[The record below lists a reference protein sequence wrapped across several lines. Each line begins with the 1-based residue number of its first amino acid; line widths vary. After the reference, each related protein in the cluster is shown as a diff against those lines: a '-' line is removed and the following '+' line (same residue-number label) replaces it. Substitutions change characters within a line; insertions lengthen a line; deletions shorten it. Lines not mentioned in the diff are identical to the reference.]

1 MNGSAPISE
10 VPRGTANLISFA
22 ALAKEEPDRLSD
34 PVFFSTMVRG
44 ISVEMSNR
52 TGAAHLGSVMSC
64 ADILGS
70 YFSTL
75 RDDDNVDFVL
85 SNFVL
90 SKGHAALGL
99 YAGLFL
105 LGKITT
111 AELLSYCQAGSVFE
125 EHPNHKV
132 PAVSSPTGSLGHGLG
147 FMVGRLV
154 GFRSQNIEAS
164 GVVLMSDGECNEG
177 SVWEA
182 ALFASAKSV
191 GGLVAIVE
199 ANGFQATGRSTESY
213 GAVKIEEMFSGFGWV
228 GQRVD
233 GHDHSALQQAVTG
246 GLASEK
252 PNFVV
257 AETTKGQ
264 GVSFMEDDNNW
275 HYRSPNEAEV
285 NMALVELGLS

>member
-1 MNGSAPISE
+1 MNGPEPISK
-10 VPRGTANLISFA
+10 VPGGAPNLISFA
-22 ALAKEEPDRLSD
+22 ALAREDPTRLSD

-44 ISVEMSNR
+44 LSVEMSHK
-52 TGAAHLGSVMSC
+52 TGAAHLGSVLSC

-75 RDDDNVDFVL
+75 REDGNLDFLL

-111 AELLSYCQAGSVFE
+111 AELLSYCQKGSVFE

-132 PAVSSPTGSLGHGLG
+132 PGVSSPTGSLGHGLG
-147 FMVGRLV
+147 FMIGRLI
-154 GFRSQNIEAS
+154 GFRSRNIEAS
-164 GVVLMSDGECNEG
+164 GVVVMSDGECNEG

-191 GGLVAIVE
+191 GGLVAIID
-199 ANGFQATGRSTESY
+199 ANGFQATGPSTESY
-213 GAVKIEEMFSGFGWV
+213 GAVQIEEMFSGFGWL
-228 GQRVD
+228 GHKVD
-233 GHDHSALQQAVTG
+233 GHNHLALQHAITR